1 MTRADFEPL
10 AAALEGPA
18 DLSPETAAA
27 VLALIRPLVPVKDR
41 WPADRMPAIQSSD
54 EVIHLV
60 DLALPDWSIS
70 LKGRTND
77 TDGHWTCT
85 LRRSDTL
92 DDDLL
97 IGIGRGPALPRAILA
112 AMVRVAALRT
122 TPKTAD

>member
-10 AAALEGPA
+10 AAALEGSA

-27 VLALIRPLVPVKDR
+27 VLDLIRPLVPEADR
-41 WPADRMPAIQSSD
+41 WPADRKPVIQSSD
-54 EVIHLV
+54 EAIHLV

-77 TDGHWTCT
+77 ADGHWTCT

-92 DDDLL
+92 DDDLQ
-97 IGIGRGPALPRAILA
+97 IGIGRGPALSHAILA
-112 AMVRVAALRT
+112 AMVRVAALRR
-122 TPKTAD
+122 TAGAAN